1 MSDSIRIR
9 GRVSDLWRD
18 DCGWSENGSWTREA
32 VITVPAKSSD
42 LTVARRIKSA
52 LGVEGMKV
60 DNWCHCDFG
69 PWRYQGIGAYADIIQ
84 SEVNS

>member
-1 MSDSIRIR
+1 MSDTITIR

-42 LTVARRIKSA
+42 LTICRQIKSV
-52 LGVEGMKV
+52 LGIQGMRK
-60 DNWCHCDFG
+60 DSWCCADFG
-69 PWRYQGIGAYADIIQ
+69 PWRNGAVGAYADIVE
-84 SEVNS
+84 SEVKS